1 MFLEFIQSSYERSPS
16 EHLFHS
22 FFVFGRN
29 HQSRLRNLEQ
39 EKPDMGKADLE
50 IKKLQEDQ
58 RSLKLLDGSRVAV
71 IGGGPAGTFFT
82 IFLLDMAER
91 AGEEISVDI
100 YEPRNFL
107 KPGPA
112 GCNMCAGIVSETLV
126 QMLAAEGINLPGSV
140 VQRGIDS
147 YTLHMDVGSVRID
160 TPLNEKRI
168 AAVYRGAGPRDLKE
182 IKYIGLDNHL
192 LNLALE
198 RGAMLIN
205 ERVNEMTLVDG
216 YPQVKTRNSEG
227 QIYDL
232 VAVTTGVNSSFLKM
246 FENLDIGYTA
256 PETTKTYLR
265 EYYLGREIVTKTLG
279 NAIQVFLLDIPRLE
293 FGMIIPKGDYMTVC
307 LLGKEIDTEL
317 AQAFL
322 NSPEVQKC
330 LPPTLVAKDFSCHCS
345 PRINTLGAKHPYGDR
360 FVFIGDAAATRLFKD
375 GIGSA
380 YRTAKIAASTAI
392 FQGVSAHDF
401 ATYYLPACQKV
412 EYDNDI
418 GRLIFWA
425 VTKIQK
431 LRFARRGMLRMILN
445 EQSQPG
451 SIRRMS
457 TVQWDMYTGSGS
469 YKEIFMR
476 ILNPAFLLQL
486 SWDMLSSI
494 FKKNS
499 DPPQSSQFTAEEK
512 EMTGVTRSK
521 LGKFYQPG
529 DTLIRQGE
537 IGDSMLVIQEGQVV
551 LMREQDGEEVFLGVR
566 SSGEVLGEN
575 AIFEKEVHTA
585 TVRALSDVRVVTV
598 DKENFN
604 LRIHEDPSLGYRL
617 FNLSSRRIRELSQQV
632 TMLNQEIDRLTQT
645 SHD

>member
-1 MFLEFIQSSYERSPS
+1 MVKDDFAKKMLEENKNS
-16 EHLFHS
+16 L
-22 FFVFGRN
+22 
-29 HQSRLRNLEQ
+29 NLH
-39 EKPDMGKADLE
+39 
-50 IKKLQEDQ
+50 
-58 RSLKLLDGSRVAV
+58 DGSRVAV

-82 IFLLDMAER
+82 IFLLDMAGR
-91 AGEEISVDI
+91 AGEQIAVDI

-107 KPGPA
+107 NPGPA

-147 YTLHMDVGSVRID
+147 YIMHMDVGSVRID

-168 AAVYRGAGPRDLKE
+168 GAVYRGAGPRDLKDSSHT
-182 IKYIGLDNHL
+182 GLDKHL

-198 RGAMLIN
+198 KGATLIS
-205 ERVNEMTLVDG
+205 ERVSEVTLVDG
-216 YPQVKTRNSEG
+216 YPLVKTRASEG
-227 QIYDL
+227 KKYDL
-232 VAVTTGVNSSFLKM
+232 VTVTTGVNSSALKM
-246 FENLDIGYTA
+246 FEGLNLGYSA

-265 EYYLGREIVTKTLG
+265 EYYLGRETVTKTLG

-293 FGMIIPKGDYMTVC
+293 FGMLVPKGDYMTVC

-317 AQAFL
+317 VQAFL
-322 NSPEVQKC
+322 DSAEVQKC
-330 LPPTLVAKDFSCHCS
+330 LPPSLVAENFSCQCS
-345 PRINTLGAKHPYGDR
+345 PRINTFGAKHPYGDR

-380 YRTAKIAASTAI
+380 YRTAKIAASTAV
-392 FQGVSAHDF
+392 FQGVSAQDF
-401 ATYYLPACQKV
+401 ERYYLPACEKV

-418 GRLIFWA
+418 GRLIFWV

-431 LRFARRGMLRMILN
+431 LRFARRAMLRMILS
-445 EQSQPG
+445 EQKRPG
-451 SIRRMS
+451 SLLRMS

-469 YKEIFMR
+469 YKEILMR
-476 ILNPAFLLQL
+476 MLHPAFLLRL

-494 FKKNS
+494 FTKNS
-499 DPPQSSQFTAEEK
+499 TPQLSSQPATEER
-512 EMTGVTRSK
+512 EMAGVERSK
-521 LGKFYQPG
+521 LGKLYLPG
-529 DTLIRQGE
+529 ETLIRQGE
-537 IGDSMLVIQEGQVV
+537 MGDCMLVIQEGQVV

-585 TVRALSDVRVVTV
+585 TVRALSEVRVVTV

-604 LRIHEDPSLGYRL
+604 HRIHEDPSLGYRL

-632 TMLNQEIDRLTQT
+632 TLLNQEIDRLTENR
-645 SHD
+645 HD

>member
-1 MFLEFIQSSYERSPS
+1 
-16 EHLFHS
+16 
-22 FFVFGRN
+22 
-29 HQSRLRNLEQ
+29 
-39 EKPDMGKADLE
+39 MGKADLTE
-50 IKKLQEDQ
+50 KMTQGNHS
-58 RSLKLLDGSRVAV
+58 SLKLHDGSRVAV
-71 IGGGPAGTFFT
+71 IGGGPAGAFFS
-82 IFLLDMAER
+82 IFLLDTAER
-91 AGEEISVDI
+91 AGTDISVDI
-100 YEPRNFL
+100 YEPRDFL
-107 KPGPA
+107 NPGPA

-140 VQRGIDS
+140 VQRAIDS
-147 YTLHMDVGSVRID
+147 YILHMDVGSARIN

-182 IKYIGLDNHL
+182 FKYVGLDNHL

-198 RGAMLIN
+198 RGASLIN
-205 ERVNEMTLVDG
+205 KRVNKVTLVDG
-216 YPQVKTRNSEG
+216 YPLVNTRTSEG

-232 VAVTTGVNSSFLKM
+232 VTVTTGVNSPALKM
-246 FENLDIGYTA
+246 FEDLDIGYTA

-265 EYYLGREIVTKTLG
+265 EYYLGHELVTKNLG

-293 FGMIIPKGDYMTVC
+293 FGMLIPKGDYMTVC

-317 AQAFL
+317 VQSFL
-322 NSPEVQKC
+322 DSPEVQKC
-330 LPPTLVAKDFSCHCS
+330 LPPSLVTKNFSCHCS
-345 PRINTLGAKHPYGDR
+345 PRINTFGAKQPYGDR

-380 YRTAKIAASTAI
+380 YRTAKIAATTAV
-392 FQGVSAHDF
+392 FHGVSAHDF
-401 ATYYLPACQKV
+401 ATHYLPACEKV

-418 GRLIFWA
+418 GRLIFWV

-445 EQSQPG
+445 EQSKPG
-451 SIRRMS
+451 SILRMS

-476 ILNPAFLLQL
+476 ILNPAFLLRL
-486 SWDMLSSI
+486 SWEMLSSI
-494 FKKNS
+494 FTKDSEPTQMPKS
-499 DPPQSSQFTAEEK
+499 TPDEK
-512 EMTGVTRSK
+512 ELSGVERAK
-521 LGKFYQPG
+521 LGTIYQPG
-529 DTLIRQGE
+529 EIIIKQGE
-537 IGDSMLVIQEGQVV
+537 VGDSMLVIQEGQVA

-575 AIFEKEVHTA
+575 AIFEKELHTV
-585 TVRALSDVRVVTV
+585 TVRALSEVRVVTI
-598 DKENFN
+598 DKDNFN

-632 TMLNQEIDRLTQT
+632 AMLNQEIDRLTQT
-645 SHD
+645 RAD

>member
-1 MFLEFIQSSYERSPS
+1 
-16 EHLFHS
+16 
-22 FFVFGRN
+22 
-29 HQSRLRNLEQ
+29 
-39 EKPDMGKADLE
+39 MGKADLE

-58 RSLKLLDGSRVAV
+58 LSLKLKDGSRVAV
-71 IGGGPAGTFFT
+71 IGGGPAGTFFAL
-82 IFLLDMAER
+82 FLLDMAER
-91 AGEEISVDI
+91 AGLEISVDI

-147 YTLHMDVGSVRID
+147 YILHTDVGSVRID

-168 AAVYRGAGPRDLKE
+168 ASVYRGAGPRDLKE
-182 IKYIGLDNHL
+182 FMYIGLDKHL
-192 LNLALE
+192 LDLALE
-198 RGAMLIN
+198 RGAALIN
-205 ERVNEMTLVDG
+205 ERVNQVTLVDG
-216 YPQVKTRNSEG
+216 YPLVNTRSSEG

-232 VAVTTGVNSSFLKM
+232 VAVTTGVNSPALKM

-265 EYYLGREIVTKTLG
+265 EYYLGREMVTKTLG

-293 FGMIIPKGDYMTVC
+293 VGMIIPKGDYMTVC
-307 LLGKEIDTEL
+307 LLGKEIDTKL
-317 AQAFL
+317 VQAFL
-322 NSPEVQKC
+322 DSPEVKNC
-330 LPPTLVAKDFSCHCS
+330 LPPSLVGKDFSCHCS

-360 FVFIGDAAATRLFKD
+360 IVFIGDAAATRLFKD

-380 YRTAKIAASTAI
+380 YRTAKTAASTAV
-392 FQGVSAHDF
+392 FHGVSAHDF
-401 ATYYLPACQKV
+401 ATYYLPACEEV

-418 GRLIFWA
+418 GRLIFWG

-431 LRFARRGMLRMILN
+431 LRFARRGMLQMILN
-445 EQSQPG
+445 EQSKPG
-451 SIRRMS
+451 TVLRMS
-457 TVQWDMYTGSGS
+457 TVQWDMYTGSSS
-469 YKEIFMR
+469 YKEILMR
-476 ILNPAFLLQL
+476 MLNPAFILRL

-494 FKKNS
+494 FKKNP
-499 DPPQSSQFTAEEK
+499 DPPQTSQSTTEEK
-512 EMTGVTRSK
+512 ETTGVERSK
-521 LGKFYQPG
+521 LGKLYQPG
-529 DTLIRQGE
+529 ETLIRQGE
-537 IGDSMLVIQEGQVV
+537 IGDSMLVIQEGQVA
-551 LMREQDGEEVFLGVR
+551 LMREQEGEEVFLGVR

-575 AIFEKEVHTA
+575 AIFEKEVQTA
-585 TVRALSDVRVVTV
+585 TVRALSEVRVVTI
-598 DKENFN
+598 DKDNFN

-645 SHD
+645 VHD

>member
-1 MFLEFIQSSYERSPS
+1 
-16 EHLFHS
+16 
-22 FFVFGRN
+22 
-29 HQSRLRNLEQ
+29 
-39 EKPDMGKADLE
+39 MGKADLAVNMMQDDQSSQ
-50 IKKLQEDQ
+50 KLN
-58 RSLKLLDGSRVAV
+58 DGSRVAV
-71 IGGGPAGTFFT
+71 IGGGPAGTFFS

-91 AGEEISVDI
+91 AGVDISVDI
-100 YEPRNFL
+100 YEPRDFL
-107 KPGPA
+107 NPGPA
-112 GCNMCAGIVSETLV
+112 GCNMCAGIVSESLV

-147 YTLHMDVGSVRID
+147 YILHMDVGSVRIN

-182 IKYIGLDNHL
+182 FKDFGLDNHL
-192 LNLALE
+192 MNLALE
-198 RGAMLIN
+198 RGAALIN
-205 ERVNEMTLVDG
+205 ERVTKVTLVDG
-216 YPQVKTRNSEG
+216 YPLVKTRNSEG

-232 VAVTTGVNSSFLKM
+232 VTVTTGVNSPALKM
-246 FENLDIGYTA
+246 FENLDIGYSA

-265 EYYLGREIVTKTLG
+265 EYYLGRELVTKTLG

-317 AQAFL
+317 VQSFL
-322 NSPEVQKC
+322 HTPEVQKC
-330 LPPTLVAKDFSCHCS
+330 LPPSIVAENFSCHCA
-345 PRINTLGAKHPYGDR
+345 PRINTLGAKQPYGDR

-392 FQGVSAHDF
+392 FHGVSEQDF
-401 ATYYLPACQKV
+401 ATYYLRACEKV

-418 GRLIFWA
+418 GRLIFWV

-431 LRFARRGMLRMILN
+431 LRFARKGMLQMILN
-445 EQSQPG
+445 EQRKPG
-451 SIRRMS
+451 SILRMS
-457 TVQWDMYTGSGS
+457 TVQWDMYTGSSS

-476 ILNPAFLLQL
+476 ILNPAFLLRL
-486 SWDMLSSI
+486 SWDMLSANFS
-494 FKKNS
+494 KDP
-499 DPPQSSQFTAEEK
+499 DPPQMPKSAAEEK
-512 EMTGVTRSK
+512 ERSGIEQTK
-521 LGKFYQPG
+521 LGKLYQPG
-529 DTLIRQGE
+529 ETIINQGE
-537 IGDSMLVIQEGQVV
+537 IGDSMLVIQDGQVV

-585 TVRALSDVRVVTV
+585 TVRALSEVRVVTI
-598 DKENFN
+598 DKDNFN

-632 TMLNQEIDRLTQT
+632 AMLNHEIERLTQT
-645 SHD
+645 SSD

>member
-1 MFLEFIQSSYERSPS
+1 MAKDDFAKKMLEENQNS
-16 EHLFHS
+16 L
-22 FFVFGRN
+22 
-29 HQSRLRNLEQ
+29 NLH
-39 EKPDMGKADLE
+39 
-50 IKKLQEDQ
+50 
-58 RSLKLLDGSRVAV
+58 DGSRVAV

-82 IFLLDMAER
+82 IFLLDMAGR
-91 AGEEISVDI
+91 AGDEIAVDI

-107 KPGPA
+107 NPGPV

-147 YTLHMDVGSVRID
+147 YIMHMDVGSVRID

-168 AAVYRGAGPRDLKE
+168 GAVYRGAGPRDLKE
-182 IKYIGLDNHL
+182 SWHTGLDKHL

-198 RGAMLIN
+198 KGANLIS
-205 ERVNEMTLVDG
+205 ERVSQVTLVDG
-216 YPQVKTRNSEG
+216 YPLVKTRASEG
-227 QIYDL
+227 EKYDL
-232 VAVTTGVNSSFLKM
+232 VTVTTGVNSSALKM
-246 FENLDIGYTA
+246 FEGLNLGYSA

-265 EYYLGREIVTKTLG
+265 EYYLGNETVTKILG

-293 FGMIIPKGDYMTVC
+293 FGMLIPKGDYITVC

-317 AQAFL
+317 VQAFL
-322 NSPEVQKC
+322 DSPEVQQC
-330 LPPTLVAKDFSCHCS
+330 LPPSLIIDNFSCQCS
-345 PRINTLGAKHPYGDR
+345 PRINTLGAKQPYGDR

-380 YRTAKIAASTAI
+380 YRTAKIAASTAV
-392 FQGVSAHDF
+392 FQGVSAQDF
-401 ATYYLPACQKV
+401 ERYYLPACEKV

-418 GRLIFWA
+418 GRLIFWV

-431 LRFARRGMLRMILN
+431 LRFARKAMLRMILS
-445 EQSQPG
+445 EQGRPG
-451 SIRRMS
+451 SLLRMS

-469 YKEIFMR
+469 YKEILMR
-476 ILNPAFLLQL
+476 ILHPAFLLRL

-494 FKKNS
+494 FTKNS
-499 DPPQSSQFTAEEK
+499 APLLSSQPAAEER
-512 EMTGVTRSK
+512 EMAGVERSK
-521 LGKFYQPG
+521 LGKLYLPG
-529 DTLIRQGE
+529 ETLISQGE
-537 IGDSMLVIQEGQVV
+537 MGDSMLVIQEGQVV

-585 TVRALSDVRVVTV
+585 TVRALSEVRVVTV

-604 LRIHEDPSLGYRL
+604 HRIHEDPSLGYRL

-632 TMLNQEIDRLTQT
+632 TLLNQEIDRLTENR
-645 SHD
+645 HD